1 MGKFKV
7 VAKRVGYLAKAMALA
22 SVLGVIEIVTSQRA
36 RRVLGA
42 VVLAAVA
49 AGGGYVGW
57 RELHTTPVHD
67 QVYRPDGDAKQFQS
81 SDGLS
86 LGIDVTV
93 RWAPASGR
101 ADVDELADVV
111 VQPAVDGVLH
121 RIYASHT
128 VKEIFASQRADIQ
141 KAAEQELREALAADG
156 VTVKSFAMGS
166 VELPEKYREGMEET
180 LAAELAVGRQGYE
193 LDMKKKEAEAAGA
206 ESIIAAKAQ
215 AEAMQHVLPLK
226 QQEIEE
232 KRLEAAAARAARV
245 EQAKGEADARRLEAG
260 GEADARRVLADSDAY
275 RLDVTGKATAAQME
289 REGDLI
295 AKNPLLIQKA
305 VADKLSDKISV
316 AVVSPGVAGGFFNS
330 PNGMFGGA
338 SYGSG
343 SGK

>member
-1 MGKFKV
+1 MGKFKT

-49 AGGGYVGW
+49 AGGAYVGY

-67 QVYRPDGDAKQFQS
+67 QVYRPDGDEKTFQS
-81 SDGLS
+81 SEGLD
-86 LGIDVTV
+86 LAIDITV
-93 RWAPASGR
+93 RWAPATGR
-101 ADVDELADVV
+101 ADTDELADVV
-111 VQPAVDGVLH
+111 VRPTVDGVLH
-121 RIYASHT
+121 RLYAAHT
-128 VKEIFASQRADIQ
+128 AKEIFATQRGDIQ
-141 KAAEQELREALAADG
+141 KAAETELRESLAADG
-156 VTVKSFAMGS
+156 VIVKSFAMGN
-166 VELPEKYREGMEET
+166 VVLPAKYREGMEEV
-180 LAAELAVGRQGYE
+180 LAAELATSKQDYE
-193 LDMKKKEAEAAGA
+193 LAMKKKDAEAAGV
-206 ESIIAAKAQ
+206 ESVIAAKAQ

-226 QQEIEE
+226 EKEIEE

-245 EQAKGEADARRLEAG
+245 EQAKGEADARRLEAA

-275 RLDVTGKATAAQME
+275 KLDVTGKATAAQME

-343 SGK
+343 GGK